1 MADLNREI
9 DTYTRGL
16 LDGYDCVRQA
26 LVINKDIP
34 LSVEDII
41 EGIDSATKNLKKK
54 YGIVDDSNEE
64 PTHKE
69 G

>member
-16 LDGYDCVRQA
+16 LDGYDCVRRA
-26 LVINKDIP
+26 LIINKDIP
-34 LSVEDII
+34 FLSVEDII

-64 PTHKE
+64 PNN